1 MASRMR
7 KGPCRYQVRKGL
19 ERGGVEERDGRN
31 KNESEVNLCQGEPA
45 FWDETSTYRLKRFV
59 TLEFDIGLSRGAI
72 AGKT

>member
-1 MASRMR
+1 M
-7 KGPCRYQVRKGL
+7 
-19 ERGGVEERDGRN
+19 EERDGRN

-45 FWDETSTYRLKRFV
+45 FWDETYRLKRFV

>member
-1 MASRMR
+1 M
-7 KGPCRYQVRKGL
+7 
-19 ERGGVEERDGRN
+19 EERDGRN